1 MNIITQNMK
10 INAKNVKKTS
20 HVAVVK
26 NINNVVVNNAREPN
40 KYKGLRVFSS
50 IQNNCILTPKKAL

>member
-1 MNIITQNMK
+1 M
-10 INAKNVKKTS
+10 AP

-26 NINNVVVNNAREPN
+26 NISNVMVNNAREPN

-50 IQNNCILTPKKAL
+50 IQKNCILTPKKAL